1 MTCDKPLRSASS
13 GWEGLWK
20 VPGSSP
26 NGGKH
31 LTIKKKKKKEKR
43 ITCDKYTPKTF
54 DAFDSSDSRRTFWFE
69 GDLLVK
75 ALTKSHFEQ
84 GY

>member
-43 ITCDKYTPKTF
+43 KKNNM
-54 DAFDSSDSRRTFWFE
+54 
-69 GDLLVK
+69 
-75 ALTKSHFEQ
+75 
-84 GY
+84 